1 METCHRPAP
10 TLAARDDLLS
20 STVVEPPSLGSVMSG
35 FSSQI
40 ESTISV
46 LGLWDRQNGQSDQ
59 SDFSR
64 RHTFG
69 QDTDIS

>member
-1 METCHRPAP
+1 METCHRPGP

-46 LGLWDRQNGQSDQ
+46 LGLWDRQTVKAIKAILVDATLLGKIQ
-59 SDFSR
+59 
-64 RHTFG
+64 T
-69 QDTDIS
+69 